1 MYLKRLEA
9 FGFKSFADKTVFD
22 FEQGFTCLVGPN
34 GCGKS
39 NIVDSIKWVLGE
51 QSAKS
56 LRGGE
61 MLDVI
66 FNGSAHRKPLNYCEV
81 TLVFDNADGVLPL
94 AAPEVAIGRRL
105 YRSGESE
112 YLINKAACRLR
123 DVRELLW
130 DTGIG
135 TSSYSIIEQGRIGML
150 LEANNKERRVLFE
163 EAAGIHKY
171 KERKKIAL
179 RKLER
184 VDQNLARLNDVMGEV
199 ERNLRSVTRQAV
211 RARRAKELTDK
222 LQHIRLDVLMHQTY
236 ASQAALREVEGELN
250 GAREQVAALAEQLNE
265 ARCATQ
271 ADEESLARL
280 DRALGETQ
288 GRLADARTE
297 LATLEESLKA
307 ERRAIEGMRTEA
319 TRSREMAAEAGNRA
333 AAIAN
338 EREKAEL
345 DLQRVQEA
353 LAEREKTVEMLTDVL
368 AKDQRE
374 HETLSRKL
382 DETRRHALDVLGRH
396 TQLQQSFSKTE
407 AAISGI
413 DYRLRK
419 ANAQVTRAGEQLRL
433 AQSEAECARGR
444 LEEVLRRREALE
456 TEQGHLRSL
465 QARTE
470 DESGLL
476 TTRAQE
482 LRSEMERHRSRIAV
496 LEDLQQSGDGLL
508 PGTRAVLTDLRNE
521 GLDGGDLHG
530 LAADVLGVEPQLEV
544 AIEAAL
550 GANIE
555 ALVVGRNE
563 TASRL
568 IDRLRGDG
576 LGRALFL
583 PLDRMADNA
592 SAEMPWGGDLSG
604 FKGRGSDLVHFD
616 PLHAPVA
623 AALLGDVL
631 VFESLECARAAR
643 ERLGRSGQ
651 WRMVTLDGVLLE
663 PSGAIGG
670 GQFRKERLG
679 LLGRRNEISRL
690 NVLVDELRLKLQALA
705 ERSAYLENRAQRL
718 ARDDERIGSDLAA
731 LSVTA
736 TELKGILT
744 AVQREESRS
753 TEEQQLANDEIGQLE
768 TERGSFAAR
777 LGELDAELAQLKQE
791 EERARGLAEELAR
804 NVEFRG
810 GALARRRS
818 SLEEVR
824 REVSTL
830 KERAGGLERHGQ
842 ALSAQFAERR
852 DEADRENRRA
862 GSLDERG
869 IAAEAE
875 CSEKGAR
882 RTETAERIGL
892 LEGETRHLG
901 ESKERTRQRFESA
914 RTREKALSEQL
925 EQTRAQCGEIERR
938 EVELKLRLDQKL
950 ESARTEFQIDVLD
963 ELAKRGGPPELTS
976 DAVALV
982 QELND
987 KLQRLG
993 PVNMFALEEQRQLEE
1008 RATFLKTQSDDLNSA
1023 RASLRDV
1030 IARINRRSRKQFQD
1044 TFEAVR
1050 MHFQEIF
1057 RKLFGGGKADIV
1069 LEENED
1075 ILDAGIDILARPP
1088 GKEPRSIMQ
1097 LSGGEKALTTI
1108 ALLFA
1113 VFRSRPAPFCLLDE
1127 VDAPLDEAN
1136 VDRFNM
1142 ILREFMDRSQFLVI
1156 THNKKTMSYADTL
1169 YGVTMPEPGVSKR
1182 IAIRYAEIEK
1192 HLPIEQMEKEA
1203 EEKREAA
1210 QEAIVEAK
1218 PSAEAPVAEEAA
1230 PIAAGGE

>member
-1 MYLKRLEA
+1 M
-9 FGFKSFADKTVFD
+9 
-22 FEQGFTCLVGPN
+22 
-34 GCGKS
+34 
-39 NIVDSIKWVLGE
+39 
-51 QSAKS
+51 
-56 LRGGE
+56 
-61 MLDVI
+61 
-66 FNGSAHRKPLNYCEV
+66 
-81 TLVFDNADGVLPL
+81 
-94 AAPEVAIGRRL
+94 
-105 YRSGESE
+105 
-112 YLINKAACRLR
+112 
-123 DVRELLW
+123 
-130 DTGIG
+130 
-135 TSSYSIIEQGRIGML
+135 
-150 LEANNKERRVLFE
+150 
-163 EAAGIHKY
+163 
-171 KERKKIAL
+171 
-179 RKLER
+179 
-184 VDQNLARLNDVMGEV
+184 
-199 ERNLRSVTRQAV
+199 
-211 RARRAKELTDK
+211 
-222 LQHIRLDVLMHQTY
+222 
-236 ASQAALREVEGELN
+236 
-250 GAREQVAALAEQLNE
+250 
-265 ARCATQ
+265 
-271 ADEESLARL
+271 
-280 DRALGETQ
+280 
-288 GRLADARTE
+288 
-297 LATLEESLKA
+297 
-307 ERRAIEGMRTEA
+307 
-319 TRSREMAAEAGNRA
+319 
-333 AAIAN
+333 
-338 EREKAEL
+338 
-345 DLQRVQEA
+345 
-353 LAEREKTVEMLTDVL
+353 
-368 AKDQRE
+368 
-374 HETLSRKL
+374 
-382 DETRRHALDVLGRH
+382 
-396 TQLQQSFSKTE
+396 
-407 AAISGI
+407 
-413 DYRLRK
+413 
-419 ANAQVTRAGEQLRL
+419 
-433 AQSEAECARGR
+433 
-444 LEEVLRRREALE
+444 
-456 TEQGHLRSL
+456 
-465 QARTE
+465 
-470 DESGLL
+470 
-476 TTRAQE
+476 
-482 LRSEMERHRSRIAV
+482 
-496 LEDLQQSGDGLL
+496 
-508 PGTRAVLTDLRNE
+508 
-521 GLDGGDLHG
+521 
-530 LAADVLGVEPQLEV
+530 
-544 AIEAAL
+544 
-550 GANIE
+550 
-555 ALVVGRNE
+555 
-563 TASRL
+563 
-568 IDRLRGDG
+568 
-576 LGRALFL
+576 
-583 PLDRMADNA
+583 
-592 SAEMPWGGDLSG
+592 
-604 FKGRGSDLVHFD
+604 
-616 PLHAPVA
+616 
-623 AALLGDVL
+623 
-631 VFESLECARAAR
+631 
-643 ERLGRSGQ
+643 
-651 WRMVTLDGVLLE
+651 
-663 PSGAIGG
+663 
-670 GQFRKERLG
+670 
-679 LLGRRNEISRL
+679 
-690 NVLVDELRLKLQALA
+690 
-705 ERSAYLENRAQRL
+705 
-718 ARDDERIGSDLAA
+718 
-731 LSVTA
+731 
-736 TELKGILT
+736 
-744 AVQREESRS
+744 
-753 TEEQQLANDEIGQLE
+753 
-768 TERGSFAAR
+768 
-777 LGELDAELAQLKQE
+777 AQLKQE

-963 ELAKRGGPPELTS
+963 ELAKRGGPPELTP
-976 DAVALV
+976 DAVALL